1 MTLSQITITLI
12 LGILDGARRVLGD
25 DAIKTANSIEGLKV
39 TPNGEI
45 VVTGDG
51 MKILKKLLKA
61 CEADL
66 HGEVIL
72 DLDVRVNVARVG
84 DTESEG

>member
-72 DLDVRVNVARVG
+72 DLDVRVNVKRSG

>member
-12 LGILDGARRVLGD
+12 LGIIDGARRVLGE
-25 DAIKTANSIEGLKV
+25 DAIKIANKVEGLRV
-39 TPNGEI
+39 MSNGEI

-61 CEADL
+61 CEAEL
-66 HGEVIL
+66 HGEIIL
-72 DLDVRVNVARVG
+72 DLDVRVNVKRSG
-84 DTESEG
+84 DTESGG